1 MREFEHPLTGRYA
14 SRAMRELFSPATKF
28 STWRRLWLELMRA
41 ERDLGIDIP
50 SEALEQLAA
59 HIEITPAELARADE
73 LETETRHDVMAHVRA
88 LAETAP
94 AAGPWLHLGATS
106 AYVGD
111 NTDLIVLRRATTMVL
126 DQGSQVV
133 TALAGFARAHRDL
146 PCLGHTH
153 FQPAQPTTVGKR
165 ACLWLADLLLDL
177 ERLVFERDRL
187 RLRGAK
193 GTTGTQAS
201 FLQLLGSDAKVRE
214 LDRRIATAFDFPGS
228 YPITGQTSPRKPEF
242 YLLAG
247 LSGIAQSAYKFACDV
262 RLLSRLK
269 ELDEPASSTQVGSS
283 AMPYKR
289 NPMRCER
296 MCALARYVISLEPNA
311 AWTAASQWLERTLDD
326 SANRRLSH
334 PEAFLASDAILSLW
348 QSVAAGME
356 VYPALVR
363 RNLAEEL
370 PFMAAETILLAA
382 AAKGGDRQ
390 LLHERL
396 RVLSREAARAVK
408 EEGRPNPLLEL
419 LAAEPAFGLDRSALA
434 ALLDPTQF
442 VGRAPA
448 QVDEFLAETVEPW
461 LAAHPAGAAA
471 EEPRV

>member
-1 MREFEHPLTGRYA
+1 
-14 SRAMRELFSPATKF
+14 
-28 STWRRLWLELMRA
+28 
-41 ERDLGIDIP
+41 
-50 SEALEQLAA
+50 
-59 HIEITPAELARADE
+59 
-73 LETETRHDVMAHVRA
+73 
-88 LAETAP
+88 
-94 AAGPWLHLGATS
+94 
-106 AYVGD
+106 
-111 NTDLIVLRRATTMVL
+111 
-126 DQGSQVV
+126 
-133 TALAGFARAHRDL
+133 
-146 PCLGHTH
+146 
-153 FQPAQPTTVGKR
+153 
-165 ACLWLADLLLDL
+165 
-177 ERLVFERDRL
+177 
-187 RLRGAK
+187 
-193 GTTGTQAS
+193 
-201 FLQLLGSDAKVRE
+201 
-214 LDRRIATAFDFPGS
+214 
-228 YPITGQTSPRKPEF
+228 
-242 YLLAG
+242 
-247 LSGIAQSAYKFACDV
+247 V